1 VQQLHE
7 QVHGVVVG
15 EVGGEVHGAGVRLG
29 LRGSYWASGVGG
41 REDLLIASTQASDRP
56 RFFLTRDTSI

>member
-15 EVGGEVHGAGVRLG
+15 EVGGEVHGGSVRLG
-29 LRGSYWASGVGG
+29 LRGSYWASGFGG
-41 REDLLIASTQASDRP
+41 REHLLIASIQVSD
-56 RFFLTRDTSI
+56 